1 MTRIIKES
9 AFGLAVTLVLF
20 LTVEGILYISGVEPL
35 HEQTDPFV
43 GFASYSPLFVETR
56 TADGEHVFATANA
69 KFNVTRIPSGRRS
82 KQAVGSNQRRRH
94 QLRELPRRASHG
106 GTRPPRT

>member
-35 HEQTDPFV
+35 HERTDPFV

-69 KFNVTRIPSGRRS
+69 KFNWF
-82 KQAVGSNQRRRH
+82 NQLLSWRLDDVWTA
-94 QLRELPRRASHG
+94 LR
-106 GTRPPRT
+106 